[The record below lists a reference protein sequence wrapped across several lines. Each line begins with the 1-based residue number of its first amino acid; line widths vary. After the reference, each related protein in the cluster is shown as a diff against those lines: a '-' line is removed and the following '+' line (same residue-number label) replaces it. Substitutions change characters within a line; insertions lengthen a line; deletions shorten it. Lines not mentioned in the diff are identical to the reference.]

1 MNKNIKANEENE
13 STTSNS
19 EILDQLVAQI
29 TSVAALD
36 FSKKISNLKG
46 DGSALDTVAL
56 GLNMLCEE
64 LEDSVVSR
72 DKLEEKNTELER
84 VISRMNQFQY
94 ALNSSSIVVT
104 TDLKG
109 NITYLNDKFC
119 EISKYK
125 RDELLG
131 QTYNVVDSGHHSIDF
146 WKEMWQTI
154 GQGKLWTNEIKE
166 RAKDG
171 SFYWVNMTIVPF
183 LGLDQKP
190 YQYMVVSRDIT
201 AIKELDQRVLNSI
214 ILAQEKDRELF
225 AEDLHEGVAQSLAA
239 LMLQI
244 GIIELKIKELADV
257 DLKSSVASIKSYI
270 QESIENTRSMATEL
284 MPRTMMKYGIEPSL
298 KLFVT
303 RLQQHLG
310 GNVGF
315 VCSIN
320 NPKQIEKD
328 VEITV
333 YRAVVAVLNTMYKTE
348 PSKMSIDMKSGHK
361 FTTNIEIYY
370 KKKPKAVSLLNFDEQ
385 IKRIQLQ
392 GGFMSVNNN
401 FSNKV
406 LVKIEFSTT
415 AIINF

>member
-1 MNKNIKANEENE
+1 MNKNHEDQEL
-13 STTSNS
+13 SPLNS

-36 FSKKISNLKG
+36 FTKKITNIKG
-46 DGSALDTVAL
+46 DGSALDTIAL

-72 DKLEEKNTELER
+72 DKLEEKNAELEQ
-84 VISRMNQFQY
+84 VISKMNQFQY

-119 EISKYK
+119 EISKYS

-131 QTYNVVDSGHHSIDF
+131 QTYNVVDSGHHSIDS

-154 GQGKLWTNEIKE
+154 GRGEIWSNEVKE

-171 SFYWVNMTIVPF
+171 SYYWVNMTIVPF
-183 LGLDQKP
+183 LDLDQKP

-201 AIKELDQRVLNSI
+201 AIKELDQRILNSI

-244 GIIELKIKELADV
+244 GIIELKIKELADA
-257 DLKSSVASIKSYI
+257 DLKKSVASIKSYI
-270 QESIENTRSMATEL
+270 QESIESTRSMATEL

-310 GNVGF
+310 GEVEF

-328 VEITV
+328 IEITV
-333 YRAVVAVLNTMYKTE
+333 YRTVVAILNTMYKTE
-348 PSKMSIDMKSGHK
+348 PAKMSIDMKSGRK
-361 FTTNIEIYY
+361 FTTLLEISYE
-370 KKKPKAVSLLNFDEQ
+370 KKSKAVSLLNFEEQ

-392 GGFMSVNNN
+392 GGFMSVSNNYLD
-401 FSNKV
+401 KV
-406 LVKIEFSTT
+406 LVTIEFATLGS
-415 AIINF
+415 FKL

>member
-1 MNKNIKANEENE
+1 MNENNNDNEYE
-13 STTSNS
+13 SSPPFYP

-36 FSKKISNLKG
+36 FSKKINNLKG

-72 DKLEEKNTELER
+72 DKLEEKNAELEQ

-119 EISKYK
+119 EISKYT
-125 RDELLG
+125 RDELMG

-171 SFYWVNMTIVPF
+171 SFYWVNMTVVPF
-183 LGLDQKP
+183 LGLDKTP
-190 YQYMVVSRDIT
+190 YQYVVVSRDIT
-201 AIKELDQRVLNSI
+201 AIKELDQRILNSI
-214 ILAQEKDRELF
+214 ILSQEKDRELF

-244 GIIELKIKELADV
+244 GIIELKIKELADA
-257 DLKSSVASIKSYI
+257 DLKKSVASIKSYI
-270 QESIENTRSMATEL
+270 QESIESTRSMATEL

-298 KLFVT
+298 KLFIT

-310 GNVGF
+310 GDVEF
-315 VCSIN
+315 LCFIN
-320 NPKQIEKD
+320 NTKSIEKN

-333 YRAVVAVLNTMYKTE
+333 YRSVVAVLNTMYKTE
-348 PSKMSIDMKSGHK
+348 PSKISIDMKSGQQ
-361 FTTNIEIYY
+361 FITNIEIYY
-370 KKKPKAVSLLNFDEQ
+370 EKKSKAVSLLNFEEQ

-392 GGFMSVNNN
+392 GGFMSVSNN
-401 FSNKV
+401 FLNKV
-406 LVKIEFSTT
+406 LVKIEFSNSETYK
-415 AIINF
+415 F

>member
-1 MNKNIKANEENE
+1 MNKNVGNKEDTEI
-13 STTSNS
+13 S
-19 EILDQLVAQI
+19 EIDTEILNQLVEQI

-36 FSKKISNLKG
+36 FSKKIGGVKG
-46 DGSALDTVAL
+46 DGTPLDTIAL

-72 DKLEEKNTELER
+72 EQLEEKNRELER
-84 VISRMNQFQY
+84 VISRMNEFQY

-119 EISKYK
+119 EISKYS

-131 QTYNVVDSGHHSIDF
+131 QSYNIVDSGHHSMDF

-154 GQGKLWTNEIKE
+154 GQGKVWSNEIKE

-171 SFYWVNMTIVPF
+171 STYWVNMTIVPF
-183 LGLDQKP
+183 SGSDNKP

-201 AIKELDQRVLNSI
+201 AIKKVDQRVLNSI

-225 AEDLHEGVAQSLAA
+225 AEDLHEGIAQSLAA

-244 GIIELKIKELADV
+244 GVIELKIKELADV
-257 DLKSSVASIKSYI
+257 DLKNSVAFIKNYI
-270 QESIENTRSMATEL
+270 QESIENTRAMATEL

-298 KLFVT
+298 KMFIT

-310 GNVGF
+310 GEVDF

-320 NPKQIEKD
+320 NQIQIEKD

-333 YRAVVAVLNTMYKTE
+333 YRAIVAVLNTMYKTD
-348 PSKMSIDMKSGHK
+348 PSKIAIHMKSNRE
-361 FTTNIEIYY
+361 FRTTIEVYY
-370 KKKPKAVSLLNFDEQ
+370 EDKPKVTEILNFEEQ

-392 GGFMSVNNN
+392 GGIMSVSNNYT
-401 FSNKV
+401 NKV
-406 LVKIEFSTT
+406 QVNIHFSM
-415 AIINF
+415 